1 TVMYDGPINFNACL
15 LVSEILVNIFAEV
28 NERDEEEAA
37 RTLAAL
43 CRTCRAFREPAMKV
57 LWAHLGTLVPLIRCI
72 PCVKIVKSK
81 GKIQDDLPTLVLERE
96 MSSTDWE
103 IFLSHSHLVL

>member
-1 TVMYDGPINFNACL
+1 MVPSTTVHPCL

-72 PCVKIVKSK
+72 PCVKTIKSK
-81 GKIQDDLPTLVLERE
+81 GKSQDDLPTLVSLQSSNFTGRQLSIAHRLSKER
-96 MSSTDWE
+96 
-103 IFLSHSHLVL
+103 

>member
-1 TVMYDGPINFNACL
+1 MVPSTTVHPCL

-28 NERDEEEAA
+28 NERDEEDAA

-72 PCVKIVKSK
+72 PCVKTIKSK
-81 GKIQDDLPTLVLERE
+81 GKSQDDLPALVSLQ
-96 MSSTDWE
+96 SSL
-103 IFLSHSHLVL
+103 ISLGLS

>member
-1 TVMYDGPINFNACL
+1 MHPCL

-28 NERDEEEAA
+28 NERDDDEAA

-43 CRTCRAFREPAMKV
+43 CRTCRAFREPAMKI

-72 PCVKIVKSK
+72 PCVKVIKSK
-81 GKIQDDLPTLVLERE
+81 AKRPSPDDLPTLVSL
-96 MSSTDWE
+96 
-103 IFLSHSHLVL
+103 LSPASISANRVSRICTGF

>member
-1 TVMYDGPINFNACL
+1 MMVPSTSMHPCL

-72 PCVKIVKSK
+72 PCIKIVKSK
-81 GKIQDDLPTLVLERE
+81 GKLQDDLPTLVSLQ
-96 MSSTDWE
+96 SSLTSLGV
-103 IFLSHSHLVL
+103 I